1 MSRHTFGLAVRA
13 MIFFHSAKPPLSP
26 SFYPHSLVSDI
37 RSVLGG
43 CSRFS
48 RCCYLISVLS
58 SHLFG
63 GNWAPGVS
71 RSHLVSA
78 VELGCSDQNFLGH
91 GTHGLL
97 AIAQWFVYLAAHPQP
112 MGAVPPTFAPR
123 PPLLVSWRFSLLARQ
138 ASVPISADDGN
149 AGGCRGVRSGVSS
162 GVSWFCHLRRF
173 GARRCGWRN

>member
-1 MSRHTFGLAVRA
+1 MSRPTFGLAVRA

-26 SFYPHSLVSDI
+26 SFYPHSLVSEI

-48 RCCYLISVLS
+48 RRCYLISVLS

-71 RSHLVSA
+71 RSHLDSA

-91 GTHGLL
+91 GTHGL
-97 AIAQWFVYLAAHPQP
+97 W
-112 MGAVPPTFAPR
+112 
-123 PPLLVSWRFSLLARQ
+123 LL
-138 ASVPISADDGN
+138 
-149 AGGCRGVRSGVSS
+149 RSGSHTSPLTHNRLSS
-162 GVSWFCHLRRF
+162 TANFRATASTARFLAFFPPRSASFRPHLRR
-173 GARRCGWRN
+173 